1 MWKYLL
7 ENHINS
13 ECLIVNAHHLN
24 EAAKDVYKKKK
35 LTLSRLPQTWIHH
48 TKGFLASKLKK
59 R

>member
-35 LTLSRLPQTWIHH
+35 INNIKIATNMDS
-48 TKGFLASKLKK
+48 SY
-59 R
+59 